1 MGMKLLD
8 YRGWDSNLLL
18 NLVGI
23 LLFYSINGESQY
35 YEIWQGSG
43 ICSISKNGSKLCSVL
58 FILYLFFIIDYNI
71 VFTCEYNV
79 Q

>member
-1 MGMKLLD
+1 MECESMGMKLLD

-43 ICSISKNGSKLCSVL
+43 ICSISKNETVLCVVYSL
-58 FILYLFFIIDYNI
+58 FILYY
-71 VFTCEYNV
+71 
-79 Q
+79 

>member
-23 LLFYSINGESQY
+23 LLFYSINGN
-35 YEIWQGSG
+35 ITKSG
-43 ICSISKNGSKLCSVL
+43 RDLEFARFRRTVRNCALCC
-58 FILYLFFIIDYNI
+58 LFFIYSLLLIIIFIY
-71 VFTCEYNV
+71 EYNV

>member
-35 YEIWQGSG
+35 YEIWQGFG
-43 ICSISKNGSKLCSVL
+43 ICLISKNETISKLCSVL

-71 VFTCEYNV
+71 YM
-79 Q
+79 